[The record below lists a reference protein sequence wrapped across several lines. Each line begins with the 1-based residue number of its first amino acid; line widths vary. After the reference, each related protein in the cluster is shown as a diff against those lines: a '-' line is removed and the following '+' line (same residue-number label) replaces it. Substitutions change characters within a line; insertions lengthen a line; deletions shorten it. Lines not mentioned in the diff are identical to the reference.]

1 MSKAIYHQSA
11 SHRVELDV
19 IATRGNTVDLGR
31 DGVVLVRDCHV
42 SQESIIGHATLVVA
56 AEEKKPE
63 KTVDRMNKDELLAL
77 ASERGVDV
85 NPDMTKAQII
95 EALDAAAQPQQ

>member
-19 IATRGNTVDLGR
+19 IATRGNKVDLGR
-31 DGVVLVRDCHV
+31 DDTVLVRDCPIAN
-42 SQESIIGHATLVVA
+42 EPLIGHATLVVA

-63 KTVDRMNKDELLAL
+63 KPLDRMNKDELIAL
-77 ASERGVDV
+77 AKERGVDV
-85 NPDMTKAQII
+85 DEDMTKAQII
-95 EALDAAAQPQQ
+95 DAIETGVEA